1 MPTLLLMMALAAL
14 GERGAD
20 DLLTK
25 AGLVLCALPLVVPW
39 NMIAMMWLGLIN
51 PETGIAGQALAAVG
65 IGFDWKFTALHT
77 WVLLVVMDTWHWIG
91 LVVILAYAGLS
102 GIAPDYY
109 RAAGVALADP
119 PFLDVVRIDF
129 GIAETG
135 GHYHVP
141 LLVSPWSYST
151 YRGS

>member
-1 MPTLLLMMALAAL
+1 MSGLTTHVLDTASGRPAAGVAVRLFHAGELIASGTTNRDGRCPELL
-14 GERGAD
+14 GAG
-20 DLLTK
+20 T
-25 AGLVLCALPLVVPW
+25 
-39 NMIAMMWLGLIN
+39 
-51 PETGIAGQALAAVG
+51 VG
-65 IGFDWKFTALHT
+65 IGRYALEFG
-77 WVLLVVMDTWHWIG
+77 V
-91 LVVILAYAGLS
+91 A
-102 GIAPDYY
+102 DYY

-141 LLVSPWSYST
+141 LLVSPYGYST